1 MDTGFMSEIITSA
14 VSLIV
19 GFIVGQVT
27 IWHRAKVRGHSL
39 IYPAPERTPRA
50 KMWMALLIGVLAA
63 ASVLQGLYLQNLQSR
78 CNSLFREAVVT
89 RSAGS
94 SAQFEALVQLQ
105 SELAAAPPGPGGAD
119 IQDDIRQEYVDKA
132 LALKAERQS
141 NPYPDPRC

>member
-27 IWHRAKVRGHSL
+27 VWHRAKVHGHSL

-50 KMWMALLIGVLAA
+50 KAWMGLLIGVLAA

-78 CNSLFREAVVT
+78 CNTSFREAVVT

-94 SAQFEALVQLQ
+94 SEQFEALVQLQ
-105 SELAAAPPGPGGAD
+105 TDLVEAPSGPAGEG
-119 IQDDIRQEYVDKA
+119 IRDDIRQEYVDKA